1 MAFYIGKPHWLYQQ
15 LTRKWIYIHKNTSK
29 LMPFGLF
36 KEKIEAGSEFWFA
49 GDSYKTGEKSNV
61 TWKDANTLITNPS

>member
-1 MAFYIGKPHWLYQQ
+1 
-15 LTRKWIYIHKNTSK
+15 
-29 LMPFGLF
+29 MPFGLF